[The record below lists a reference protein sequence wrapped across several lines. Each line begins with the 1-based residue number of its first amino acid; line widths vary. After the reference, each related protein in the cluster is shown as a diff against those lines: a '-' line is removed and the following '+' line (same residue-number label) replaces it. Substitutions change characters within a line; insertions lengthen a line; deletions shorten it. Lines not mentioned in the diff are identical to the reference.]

1 VGVDRGSLIPSGILV
16 EAGMKAE
23 DNPEVPESP
32 EVQRRAY
39 PRFTVDED
47 ASLLLVSH
55 DSWHP
60 CKVVDLSLEGC
71 KVRTREVFRA
81 GTQKNVEIN
90 FKINGI
96 AFRLSGT
103 TQWTDGQRAVGIH
116 FRYPTNR
123 RREELAEV
131 LGEVETDRAAKAERE
146 AAEELAQLLA
156 TVEVSV
162 EEDAAMAH
170 EPALVEAPAERAR
183 TPKPWFAPRS
193 VPKPQPP
200 LQPLLKQVA
209 PSPVQVP
216 IPPTKPSK
224 RERRAFSRQEVD
236 TKADILLINIGCA
249 VHGRIQDLS
258 LGGCRIR
265 TEEPFP
271 VGIYTR
277 VETEFRLE
285 GLAFRLGGVIQG
297 IHNRNLVGIRF
308 LDMSMRK
315 REQVEQL
322 IEEIEMQRAAGEAE
336 AQGGSGESEGL

>member
-1 VGVDRGSLIPSGILV
+1 LIPSGILV
-16 EAGMKAE
+16 EAGMNAE

-71 KVRTREVFRA
+71 QVRTREVFRA
-81 GTQKNVEIN
+81 GTQKLVEIS

-96 AFRLSGT
+96 AFRLGGT
-103 TQWTDGQRAVGIH
+103 TQWTDGQCAVGIH

-131 LGEVETDRAAKAERE
+131 LGEVEADRAAKAERE

-156 TVEVSV
+156 AAEASV
-162 EEDAAMAH
+162 EAGEAATAV
-170 EPALVEAPAERAR
+170 EPVFAEERVGFAWSGRPWLEREAG
-183 TPKPWFAPRS
+183 PKLQPP
-193 VPKPQPP
+193 PQPP
-200 LQPLLKQVA
+200 LKQVA
-209 PSPVQVP
+209 PSPVQAP
-216 IPPTKPSK
+216 IPPTKSSR
-224 RERRAFSRQEVD
+224 RERRAFSRQEID

-285 GLAFRLGGVIQG
+285 GLAFRLGGVVQG
-297 IHNRNLVGIRF
+297 IHDRNLVGIRF
-308 LDMSMRK
+308 LDMSTRK
-315 REQVEQL
+315 REQVQQL
-322 IEEIEMQRAAGEAE
+322 IAEIEMQRAGNEVPKRDD
-336 AQGGSGESEGL
+336 

>member
-1 VGVDRGSLIPSGILV
+1 
-16 EAGMKAE
+16 MNAE

-71 KVRTREVFRA
+71 RVCTHEVFRA
-81 GTQKNVEIN
+81 GTQKQVEIS

-103 TQWTDGQRAVGIH
+103 TQWTDGRRAVGIH

-123 RREELAEV
+123 RREELAEI
-131 LGEVETDRAAKAERE
+131 LGEVEADRAAKAERE

-156 TVEVSV
+156 
-162 EEDAAMAH
+162 A
-170 EPALVEAPAERAR
+170 EAPVEQSEAETAVEPSFGEARADF
-183 TPKPWFAPRS
+183 PWSGRPWLERETEPEPR
-193 VPKPQPP
+193 V
-200 LQPLLKQVA
+200 LQQQVA
-209 PSPVQVP
+209 PAPAARP
-216 IPPTKPSK
+216 AK

-258 LGGCRIR
+258 LGGCRIL
-265 TEEPFP
+265 TEGPFP

-322 IEEIEMQRAAGEAE
+322 IEEIEMQHAAIETE
-336 AQGGSGESEGL
+336 TQGGSSESEGL